1 MINYYNK
8 RTNKFNCEKAYK
20 YFIKKT
26 GTDRSSKMSEKEIII
41 FEALC
46 HLKRKF
52 ITVDLLEAQNEVN
65 HFLKLN
71 FQVDNNKEQIVNLLK
86 L

>member
-26 GTDRSSKMSEKEIII
+26 GTDRSSKMSEK
-41 FEALC
+41 
-46 HLKRKF
+46 K
-52 ITVDLLEAQNEVN
+52 
-65 HFLKLN
+65 
-71 FQVDNNKEQIVNLLK
+71 
-86 L
+86 